1 MSSKCS
7 PISLDQC
14 GIDQT
19 MQQPIDGLLPHHI
32 VIRVWAD
39 GDMLCSFHAFT
50 RGAGIGGCQAP
61 EFYHSVHATET
72 ADVFGGP
79 ESEKQWVSP
88 EGITIGRPVHMVK
101 ECG

>member
-1 MSSKCS
+1 MPSKCS
-7 PISLDQC
+7 PISLYWC

-19 MQQPIDGLLPHHI
+19 TQPAINGLLPHHTM
-32 VIRVWAD
+32 IRVWAD
-39 GDMLCSFHAFT
+39 GDMLCSLHALT

-61 EFYHSVHATET
+61 EFHHSVHAAET

-79 ESEKQWVSP
+79 ELEKRWVSP
-88 EGITIGRPVHMVK
+88 EGITIGHPVHVVK